1 MAASVEDSR
10 QTAYHEDSGSNMSI
24 NRLDY
29 RTRNGQMATEPH
41 ALDAIDRR
49 IIAELTA
56 DSRISMRAL
65 AEKAHISRAHA
76 YVRIERLEDAGII
89 TGFTTRIA
97 HEKAGLGS
105 SAYVA
110 LSIRQHSWRGLAAS
124 LKALPFVEHFSLLG
138 GDFDVLVL
146 VRAPDNQELRHTV
159 LEELQGLDG
168 VLSTKTW
175 LIFEEGNGPGP
186 NWLPG

>member
-1 MAASVEDSR
+1 
-10 QTAYHEDSGSNMSI
+10 
-24 NRLDY
+24 
-29 RTRNGQMATEPH
+29 MATEPH

-49 IIAELTA
+49 IIAELVA
-56 DSRISMRAL
+56 DSRVSMRAL

>member
-1 MAASVEDSR
+1 MAIGKDSP
-10 QTAYHEDSGSNMSI
+10 YE
-24 NRLDY
+24 LD
-29 RTRNGQMATEPH
+29 T
-41 ALDAIDRR
+41 IDRR
-49 IIAELTA
+49 MIRELVG

-76 YVRIERLEDAGII
+76 YVRIERLEGAGII

-97 HEKAGLGS
+97 HDKAGFGS

-110 LSIRQHSWRGLAAS
+110 LSIRQHSWRGLATALKS
-124 LKALPFVEHFSLLG
+124 LAFVEHFSLLG

-146 VRAPDNQELRHTV
+146 VRVPDNRDLRHTV

-168 VLSTKTW
+168 VLSTRTW
-175 LIFEEGNGPGP
+175 LIFEEGIGPGP
-186 NWLPG
+186 DWERN